1 MHVGTILDEYAD
13 KDVVE
18 TTANDDKN
26 KLSGATDGKPTYA
39 KLSAQI
45 RALYDCYGKDWILLI
60 RVGSFYEMYGD
71 QALEWH
77 HHLGLLMS
85 RKGLCGFP
93 DSAVRHYVTKLV
105 KDFGQRVAV
114 IDQLRGEATP
124 EQQATSVPL
133 QNGETRYVKRF
144 YTPATTMVAE
154 GELNY
159 LAAVHVT
166 SSTPMLL
173 PSDPVTITFCDLL
186 THESNYIKTDVLNV
200 PFVLLG
206 ISPAEIIFPDAL
218 LDKRVAVRDNVSVA
232 AQEEYLRNRAEIER
246 ERCETMA
253 QHDADVRRY
262 QDDDEVTTENDAASN
277 AARPDWDSF
286 LAMLPATAMASARPA
301 AEFTAA
307 PTDTE
312 PDAASRHALR
322 QYLHH
327 IYIGRAP
334 TLATTDENLA
344 KRHMIIDKTTARQL
358 ELFQTVGRN
367 SRVGSM
373 VRVLGKPKTRSGER
387 MIKRSLL
394 FPLTDRAELEERFDR
409 LDALRAHPMVL
420 DEVRQVLDQIG
431 DSTPIEEIC
440 SAIDMEFATFDSLK
454 TLLENLLFARKL
466 AQILHP
472 LPAFATDCRH
482 LTAHDDLLRRLL
494 AALDLSDSTALVLAG
509 TDPSLAEFSTELVRL
524 QQSVDDLRAEFCTR
538 FGFPITG
545 KSPVFRAAGPKVS
558 KRRLRAAAEM
568 QKLDAEL
575 AGMDGLVVDEEPT
588 VSEDA
593 ELGGVTAGASD
604 ASGRPLVELTH
615 VQYANLPA
623 DARQQFPVVSKTK
636 TVVRIEYDKW
646 TRLQLAIAELR
657 SRVQVA
663 EQSVLQDLMA
673 RAREQ
678 IPSLVKTAHAVAL
691 LDMTQVFC
699 TFADRFNCVRPKFTD
714 DHTMVLKQ
722 VIHPVIYESALEAGR
737 HVVPNDCELDHDKCL
752 IVISGANMGG
762 KTCFMRTVG
771 AAVILAQ
778 IGCPVPAIS
787 AQLPIYDAIYTRFG
801 SYDDL
806 AHNQSTFAAEMADL
820 RRILSK
826 GTPRSLVLMDEL
838 GRGTG
843 PNDAMALV
851 AAVCETLVNRHVPT
865 LTTTHMHAL
874 VDVIRDHCG
883 GDAVADRIRCI
894 HSACYPVKDGG
905 ETFWVVDYRMRPGM
919 AESSFG
925 VEIAS
930 WTKLPKHVLGYAM
943 EARETLRVGHLQR

>member
-1 MHVGTILDEYAD
+1 MHVGAILDEYAD
-13 KDVVE
+13 KDAIAP
-18 TTANDDKN
+18 TTNDSKAKPSD
-26 KLSGATDGKPTYA
+26 AVDGKPTHT

-45 RALYDCYGKDWILLI
+45 RALYDRYGKDWVLLI

-85 RKGLCGFP
+85 RKRLCGFP
-93 DSAVRHYVTKLV
+93 DSAVRQYVTKLV

-173 PSDPVTITFCDLL
+173 HRT
-186 THESNYIKTDVLNV
+186 
-200 PFVLLG
+200 
-206 ISPAEIIFPDAL
+206 
-218 LDKRVAVRDNVSVA
+218 
-232 AQEEYLRNRAEIER
+232 
-246 ERCETMA
+246 
-253 QHDADVRRY
+253 
-262 QDDDEVTTENDAASN
+262 
-277 AARPDWDSF
+277 
-286 LAMLPATAMASARPA
+286 
-301 AEFTAA
+301 
-307 PTDTE
+307 
-312 PDAASRHALR
+312 RH
-322 QYLHH
+322 HH
-327 IYIGRAP
+327 
-334 TLATTDENLA
+334 
-344 KRHMIIDKTTARQL
+344 TTARQL
-358 ELFQTVGRN
+358 ELFLTVGRN

-394 FPLTDRAELEERFDR
+394 FPLTDRAELEARFDR

-431 DSTPIEEIC
+431 NSTPIEEIC
-440 SAIDMEFATFDSLK
+440 SAIDMDFATPDSLK
-454 TLLENLLFARKL
+454 ALLENLLFARKL
-466 AQILHP
+466 AQVLHP
-472 LPAFATDCRH
+472 LPAFATDCQH

-494 AALDLSDSTALVLAG
+494 AALDLTDSTALVLAS

-524 QQSVDDLRAEFCTR
+524 QQSVDDLRAEFCGQYGISATA
-538 FGFPITG
+538 
-545 KSPVFRAAGPKVS
+545 KSPVFRAAGPKMS
-558 KRRLRAAAEM
+558 KRRMRAAAEM

-575 AGMDGLVVDEEPT
+575 AGVDGLVVSEEPL
-588 VSEDA
+588 VGGEDA
-593 ELGGVTAGASD
+593 EHGGPAGAG
-604 ASGRPLVELTH
+604 ASGRPLVELTQ

-636 TVVRIEYDKW
+636 TVVRIEYEKW

-663 EQSVLQDLMA
+663 EQSVLQDLMT
-673 RAREQ
+673 RVREQ
-678 IPSLVKTAHAVAL
+678 IPSLVKTAHAIAL

-762 KTCFMRTVG
+762 KTCYMRTVG

-778 IGCPVPAIS
+778 IGCPVPATS

-806 AHNQSTFAAEMADL
+806 AHNQSTFAAEMVDL

-851 AAVCETLVNRHVPT
+851 AAVCEALVNRHVPT

-874 VDVIRDHCG
+874 VDVIRERCG
-883 GDAVADRIRCI
+883 GDEVADQIRCI
-894 HSACYPVKDGG
+894 HSACYPVKDGD

-930 WTKLPKHVLGYAM
+930 WTKLPKHVLRYAM
-943 EARETLRVGHLQR
+943 EAREALRVGHLQR

>member
-1 MHVGTILDEYAD
+1 MHVGAILDEYTD
-13 KDVVE
+13 KDTV
-18 TTANDDKN
+18 APPGNGDKITP
-26 KLSGATDGKPTYA
+26 SGAADGKATYT

-45 RALYDCYGKDWILLI
+45 RALYDRYGKDWILLI

-93 DSAVRHYVTKLV
+93 DSAVRQYVTKLV

-114 IDQLRGEATP
+114 IDQLRGEASP
-124 EQQATSVPL
+124 EQQATSIPL

-159 LAAVHVT
+159 LTAVNVT

-186 THESNYIKTDVLNV
+186 THETNYIKTDVLNL

-206 ISPAEIIFPDAL
+206 ISPTEIIFPDSL

-232 AQEEYLRNRAEIER
+232 EQEQYLRDRAEIDR
-246 ERCETMA
+246 ERLAIMA
-253 QHDADVRRY
+253 QHDADVLRY
-262 QDDDEVTTENDAASN
+262 QDDNEGALESDGTDKM
-277 AARPDWDSF
+277 ARPDWDSF
-286 LAMLPATAMASARPA
+286 LAMLPATAMVSARPA
-301 AEFTAA
+301 SEFTAA

-334 TLATTDENLA
+334 TLAATNENLA

-394 FPLTDRAELEERFDR
+394 FPLTDRAELEGRFDR
-409 LDALRAHPMVL
+409 LDALRAQPMVL

-431 DSTPIEEIC
+431 GSTPIEEIC
-440 SAIDMEFATFDSLK
+440 SAIDMDFATPDSLK

-472 LPAFATDCRH
+472 LPAFASDCRH

-494 AALDLSDSTALVLAG
+494 AALDLTDSTALILSG

-524 QQSVDDLRAEFCTR
+524 QQSVDDLRTEFCAQ
-538 FGFPITG
+538 FGIPVTG

-558 KRRLRAAAEM
+558 KRRMRAAAEM

-575 AGMDGLVVDEEPT
+575 AGVDGLAVDEEL
-588 VSEDA
+588 VAGGEDA
-593 ELGGVTAGASD
+593 ESGGPAAAS

-636 TVVRIEYDKW
+636 TVVRIEYEKW
-646 TRLQLAIAELR
+646 THLQLAIVELR
-657 SRVQVA
+657 ARVQVA
-663 EQSVLQDLMA
+663 EQSVLQDLMT
-673 RAREQ
+673 RVREQ
-678 IPSLVKTAHAVAL
+678 IPSLVKTAHAIAL

-737 HVVPNDCELDHDKCL
+737 HVVPNDCELDHDKSL

-762 KTCFMRTVG
+762 KTCYMRTVG

-778 IGCPVPAIS
+778 IGCPVPATS

-851 AAVCETLVNRHVPT
+851 AAVCEALVNRHVPT

-883 GDAVADRIRCI
+883 GDEVADRIRCI
-894 HSACYPVKDGG
+894 HSACYPVKDGD

-943 EARETLRVGHLQR
+943 EARETLRVGHFQR